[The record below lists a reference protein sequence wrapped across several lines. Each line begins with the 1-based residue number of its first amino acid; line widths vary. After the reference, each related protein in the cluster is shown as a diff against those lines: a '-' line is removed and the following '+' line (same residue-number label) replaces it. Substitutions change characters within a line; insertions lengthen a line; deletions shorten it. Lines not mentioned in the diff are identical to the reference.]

1 MSRPVPNPGI
11 LDIAPY
17 TPGKSPVPE
26 PGRKVF
32 KLSANETPFGPSPK
46 AMEAYK
52 DAAAHLEDY
61 PEGTS
66 RVLREAIGRAFGLD
80 PDRII
85 CGAGS
90 DEILNLL
97 AHTYLSHGD
106 EAISTAH
113 GFLVY
118 PIATMANGAKN
129 VVAPET
135 NFTADVDAILKL
147 VTPRTKLVWLAN
159 PNNPTGTYLPFD
171 EVKRLRAG
179 LPPHVLLVLDAA
191 YSDYVS
197 RNDYE
202 LGIELVATTENTVM
216 THTFS
221 KIHGLAALRIGWM
234 FGPANIVDAV
244 NRIRGPFN
252 VSTPAML
259 AAVAAIE
266 DTAHVQMS
274 KAHTEK
280 WRNWLTEE
288 IGKLGLKVTPSVA
301 NFVLIHF
308 PQEKGKTSAE
318 ADAFLTKR
326 GLVLR
331 ALNNYGLP
339 HALRMT
345 IGTEEANRLVVDGL
359 ARLHGGQVSTRTA
372 LQTHR
377 ADRLRPDR
385 RLDRARRARARARG
399 RDRHHRAL
407 GEDPRAGD
415 GTRHR
420 RSRAWRP
427 TRKPSRTPTS
437 SSSAFPS
444 APAARSPQEIAPYLK
459 PGAIVSDV
467 GSVKGAD
474 RRATWRRICRKA
486 CTSCRRIP
494 SPAPSIPV
502 PTPASP
508 NCSSTAGASSRRRKA
523 PIPRRSKS
531 CARSGPALGARVEI
545 MTPDHHDLV
554 LAITSHLPHL
564 IAYTIVGTADELAQV
579 TSSEVIKFSAGGFR
593 DFTRI
598 AASDPTMWRDVFLAN
613 KDAVLEMLGTFNE
626 DLSKLTRAI
635 RRGDGEALFEHFTRT
650 RAIRRGIVEIG
661 QDSAA
666 PDFGRPHAQ
675 SGQEA
680 GVRTEI
686 VR

>member
-46 AMEAYK
+46 AMAVYK
-52 DAAAHLEDY
+52 EAAAHLEDY

-80 PDRII
+80 PGRII

-90 DEILNLL
+90 DEILNLV
-97 AHTYLSHGD
+97 AHAYLSHGD
-106 EAISTAH
+106 EAISTTH

-118 PIATMANGAKN
+118 PIATKANGAIN

-147 VTPRTKLVWLAN
+147 VSPRTKLVWLAN

-202 LGIELVATTENTVM
+202 LGLELVATTENTVM

-274 KAHTEK
+274 KVHTEK

-288 IGKLGLKVTPSVA
+288 IGKLGLKVTLTPETYVA
-301 NFVLIHF
+301 
-308 PQEKGKTSAE
+308 E
-318 ADAFLTKR
+318 
-326 GLVLR
+326 GLVRALADRIRGKHVLLARASIARDVIPDALR
-331 ALNNYGLP
+331 AAGADDLLVDRD
-339 HALRMT
+339 ALRCRGRHPGRHRRR
-345 IGTEEANRLVVDGL
+345 IDPNRAGLDLEDHAGHARLDRQARGGAELADDLATLGPVVDQHPL
-359 ARLHGGQVSTRTA
+359 VDARTA
-372 LQTHR
+372 NVV
-377 ADRLRPDR
+377 DRLR
-385 RLDRARRARARARG
+385 G
-399 RDRHHRAL
+399 V
-407 GEDPRAGD
+407 E
-415 GTRHR
+415 
-420 RSRAWRP
+420 
-427 TRKPSRTPTS
+427 
-437 SSSAFPS
+437 
-444 APAARSPQEIAPYLK
+444 
-459 PGAIVSDV
+459 V
-467 GSVKGAD
+467 
-474 RRATWRRICRKA
+474 AT
-486 CTSCRRIP
+486 
-494 SPAPSIPV
+494 
-502 PTPASP
+502 
-508 NCSSTAGASSRRRKA
+508 
-523 PIPRRSKS
+523 
-531 CARSGPALGARVEI
+531 ARV
-545 MTPDHHDLV
+545 
-554 LAITSHLPHL
+554 
-564 IAYTIVGTADELAQV
+564 VG
-579 TSSEVIKFSAGGFR
+579 R
-593 DFTRI
+593 
-598 AASDPTMWRDVFLAN
+598 
-613 KDAVLEMLGTFNE
+613 AVLEGRLEDQDLGP
-626 DLSKLTRAI
+626 A
-635 RRGDGEALFEHFTRT
+635 
-650 RAIRRGIVEIG
+650 G
-661 QDSAA
+661 QVD
-666 PDFGRPHAQ
+666 HHL
-675 SGQEA
+675 
-680 GVRTEI
+680 
-686 VR
+686 

>member
-1 MSRPVPNPGI
+1 MRWKPVGAPKIIARLPFLERADHPAALPVFVISRVADERMVTEVEMWSVRVSGWNADTARALSPLAEIVAVPDTAFDGAALLVSVAGTGFEQIKMALIKAGASVRSSALVGSHATRYTVPPNGTAKALRPPRKYPELMMSRPVPNPGI

-46 AMEAYK
+46 AIAAYK
-52 DAAAHLEDY
+52 EARRIWRTIRKAPRGCCARRSAA
-61 PEGTS
+61 PSGS
-66 RVLREAIGRAFGLD
+66 I
-80 PDRII
+80 PNRII

-90 DEILNLL
+90 DEILNLS
-97 AHTYLSHGD
+97 AHTYLGHGD
-106 EAISTAH
+106 EAISTTH

-135 NFTADVDAILKL
+135 DFTANVDAILKL
-147 VTPRTKLVWLAN
+147 VSPRTKLVWLAN

-179 LPPHVLLVLDAA
+179 LPAHVLLVLDAA

-202 LGIELVATTENTVM
+202 QGIELVATTENTVM

-234 FGPANIVDAV
+234 FGPAHIIDAV

-308 PQEKGKTSAE
+308 PTGRARPRHD

-331 ALNNYGLP
+331 GAEQ
-339 HALRMT
+339 LRPAARAAHDHRHR
-345 IGTEEANRLVVDGL
+345 GGQPPRRRGL
-359 ARLHGGQVSTRTA
+359 ARLHGA
-372 LQTHR
+372 
-377 ADRLRPDR
+377 
-385 RLDRARRARARARG
+385 
-399 RDRHHRAL
+399 
-407 GEDPRAGD
+407 
-415 GTRHR
+415 
-420 RSRAWRP
+420 
-427 TRKPSRTPTS
+427 K
-437 SSSAFPS
+437 
-444 APAARSPQEIAPYLK
+444 
-459 PGAIVSDV
+459 
-467 GSVKGAD
+467 
-474 RRATWRRICRKA
+474 
-486 CTSCRRIP
+486 
-494 SPAPSIPV
+494 
-502 PTPASP
+502 
-508 NCSSTAGASSRRRKA
+508 
-523 PIPRRSKS
+523 
-531 CARSGPALGARVEI
+531 
-545 MTPDHHDLV
+545 
-554 LAITSHLPHL
+554 
-564 IAYTIVGTADELAQV
+564 
-579 TSSEVIKFSAGGFR
+579 
-593 DFTRI
+593 
-598 AASDPTMWRDVFLAN
+598 
-613 KDAVLEMLGTFNE
+613 
-626 DLSKLTRAI
+626 
-635 RRGDGEALFEHFTRT
+635 
-650 RAIRRGIVEIG
+650 
-661 QDSAA
+661 
-666 PDFGRPHAQ
+666 
-675 SGQEA
+675 
-680 GVRTEI
+680 
-686 VR
+686 

>member
-46 AMEAYK
+46 AMAVYK

-106 EAISTAH
+106 EAISTTH

-118 PIATMANGAKN
+118 PIATMANGAIN

-135 NFTADVDAILKL
+135 DFTADVDAILKL
-147 VTPRTKLVWLAN
+147 VSPRTKLVWLAN

-202 LGIELVATTENTVM
+202 IGIELVATTENTVM

-234 FGPANIVDAV
+234 FGPAHIVDAV

-266 DTAHVQMS
+266 DTAHQQMS

-288 IGKLGLKVTPSVA
+288 IDQARPQGDAERGEFRPDPFPAREGQDLGRGRRVPDQA
-301 NFVLIHF
+301 R
-308 PQEKGKTSAE
+308 PGAARAE
-318 ADAFLTKR
+318 QLRPAARAAHDHRHR
-326 GLVLR
+326 GSQSPR
-331 ALNNYGLP
+331 G
-339 HALRMT
+339 R
-345 IGTEEANRLVVDGL
+345 RL
-359 ARLHGGQVSTRTA
+359 ARLHGAASERGAAIQ
-372 LQTHR
+372 QGR

-385 RLDRARRARARARG
+385 RLDRARRAGAGPGG
-399 RDRHHRAL
+399 RDRHHRAF
-407 GEDPRAGD
+407 GQDPRAG
-415 GTRHR
+415 
-420 RSRAWRP
+420 RSELGIVDRVVETNAEAVKDADLVILCIP
-427 TRKPSRTPTS
+427 VGACGPV
-437 SSSAFPS
+437 A
-444 APAARSPQEIAPYLK
+444 QEIAPSPQAGRDRLRRRLGQGRG
-459 PGAIVSDV
+459 GA
-467 GSVKGAD
+467 GHGAASAGQ
-474 RRATWRRICRKA
+474 RAFR
-486 CTSCRRIP
+486 
-494 SPAPSIPV
+494 
-502 PTPASP
+502 
-508 NCSSTAGASSRRRKA
+508 AGASGRRHRAFRSRFRLRRTVHQPLVHPDAARRHRSGRGRKTA
-523 PIPRRSKS
+523 RVLGRRS
-531 CARSGPALGARVEI
+531 APRSR
-545 MTPDHHDLV
+545 
-554 LAITSHLPHL
+554 S
-564 IAYTIVGTADELAQV
+564 
-579 TSSEVIKFSAGGFR
+579 
-593 DFTRI
+593 
-598 AASDPTMWRDVFLAN
+598 
-613 KDAVLEMLGTFNE
+613 
-626 DLSKLTRAI
+626 
-635 RRGDGEALFEHFTRT
+635 
-650 RAIRRGIVEIG
+650 
-661 QDSAA
+661 
-666 PDFGRPHAQ
+666 
-675 SGQEA
+675 
-680 GVRTEI
+680 
-686 VR
+686 